1 MSVRVLSLVVLLFAF
16 RIAYIAPST
25 VLARSTNG
33 RIGRLTEPVQL
44 LSFYAFYIQEFG
56 GKGAVQLEGIRI
68 LGGIF
73 VEKIVASYRSRAFRS
88 VKAEQRTTV
97 RIREFAR
104 T

>member
-16 RIAYIAPST
+16 RIAYIAPS
-25 VLARSTNG
+25 RESNG

-56 GKGAVQLEGIRI
+56 GKGAVQLEGIRV